1 MKLLRQCGI
10 SLTPMISPYA
20 IRPYLL
26 RTQPKEHPPSLVLII
41 LVIQPIWPKQVS
53 YTENQQ
59 LWHLVGITILD
70 QPFEPQSFIKAS
82 KNINKDFDPL
92 TDVRGSADY
101 RRKAAQNLVIKY
113 GYELTGSFVPNLADR
128 NQVENLVS

>member
-1 MKLLRQCGI
+1 MFWRYGRH
-10 SLTPMISPYA
+10 S
-20 IRPYLL
+20 
-26 RTQPKEHPPSLVLII
+26 KESRGRKSSSGP
-41 LVIQPIWPKQVS
+41 
-53 YTENQQ
+53 T
-59 LWHLVGITILD
+59 
-70 QPFEPQSFIKAS
+70 FEPQSFIKAS

-101 RRKAAQNLVIKY
+101 RRKAAQNLVMKY

>member
-1 MKLLRQCGI
+1 L
-10 SLTPMISPYA
+10 A
-20 IRPYLL
+20 
-26 RTQPKEHPPSLVLII
+26 V
-41 LVIQPIWPKQVS
+41 WPVFQREQEGGKS
-53 YTENQQ
+53 SSGPT
-59 LWHLVGITILD
+59 
-70 QPFEPQSFIKAS
+70 FEPQSFIKAS